1 DPLVHHGHHFGR
13 TVHSFCS
20 IQTLLTN
27 GIMSMAEDVDMDSL
41 SAIERK
47 ELEVFRK
54 LMKMVPSLEAH
65 LMASLEDE
73 VIDIADLV

>member
-1 DPLVHHGHHFGR
+1 DPLVHHGCHFSR

-27 GIMSMAEDVDMDSL
+27 GIMSMAEDIVMDSL
-41 SAIERK
+41 SAIEWK
-47 ELEVFRK
+47 ELEVFRE
-54 LMKMVPSLEAH
+54 LMKMVPGLEAR
-65 LMASLEDE
+65 LMASSEDE